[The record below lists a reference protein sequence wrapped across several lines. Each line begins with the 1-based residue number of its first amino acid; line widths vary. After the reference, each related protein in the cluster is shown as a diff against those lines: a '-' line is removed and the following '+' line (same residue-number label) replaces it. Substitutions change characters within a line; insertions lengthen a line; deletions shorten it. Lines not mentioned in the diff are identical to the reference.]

1 MTRAISS
8 FAFVIILLWS
18 LLSLG
23 AWAMLSMGGDLIY
36 RQLDWLFGG
45 NPDIVPAAAAVFR
58 FFQNLGLGLVVAI
71 WAIGALAVWVVAAVL
86 RRLAQG
92 MTVVRMR
99 EAEWAES
106 FEGERPMKD
115 ITPPRATRNL
125 PRI

>member
-1 MTRAISS
+1 MARAISS

-23 AWAMLSMGGDLIY
+23 AWAVLSMGGDLIY

-45 NPDIVPAAAAVFR
+45 NPDIVPAAAAIFR
-58 FFQNLGLGLVVAI
+58 FFQNLGLGLVVAL
-71 WAIGALAVWVVAAVL
+71 WAIGALAIWVVAAVL

-92 MTVVRMR
+92 MTVVRVR
-99 EAEWAES
+99 EAEWAET
-106 FEGERPMKD
+106 FGDERPMKD

-125 PRI
+125 PRS